1 MCLVKNMIEKVS
13 DFIVCDML
21 YKNETISCEQK
32 EVMTFGVRRI
42 LEDIPKYVAIIC
54 ICTYLNLLLELVI
67 VILVTAFYKS
77 YIGGAHAKTNLI
89 CFISS
94 TIIFLAPI
102 LIPKYITF
110 SKFSMYILD
119 ILVLVSSAYIII
131 KVAPGDTEEIPILK
145 RKRRNKMKIKAT
157 IIFTFL
163 YFSAVFFINN
173 LYFTQ
178 IVLLTILFINLMAT
192 NLAYKMF
199 GCKHS
204 YESEEF
210 VQYFNS

>member
-1 MCLVKNMIEKVS
+1 MIEKVS

-21 YKNETISCEQK
+21 YKNETISSEQR

-42 LEDIPKYVAIIC
+42 LEDVPKYVAIIC
-54 ICTYLNLLLELVI
+54 ICAYLNLLLELFI
-67 VILVTAFYKS
+67 VILVTVVYKT
-77 YIGGAHAKTNLI
+77 YIGGAHARTNLI

-94 TIIFLAPI
+94 TVVFLAPI

-110 SKFSMYILD
+110 NKISMYILY
-119 ILVLVSSAYIII
+119 ILVLISSAYIII

-145 RKRRNKMKIKAT
+145 RKRRNKMKIKAA

-163 YFSAVFFINN
+163 YFSAILFIENS
-173 LYFTQ
+173 YFTQ

-192 NLAYKMF
+192 NLAYKFF

-210 VQYFNS
+210 AKYFNS